1 MLITEHQ
8 FKAACFLYF
17 IFTEKLK
24 TLGSVDKYFLLYYK
38 TGLWANWDDALV
50 NGPKYRMLEYN
61 RLFSIS

>member
-38 TGLWANWDDALV
+38 TGL
-50 NGPKYRMLEYN
+50 
-61 RLFSIS
+61 